1 MRAKKLVTALAAAII
16 MLTPITASAINLDVC
31 QGTTA
36 QQMTCTAHLLRSKGE
51 PELAAQL
58 EMIAL
63 QIERGLLTARE
74 GDALAGKVI
83 DARNRA
89 ISFETIGKSLEMIFR
104 RTEPPPPP
112 PAFRMSPTCHAVQTV
127 DGRTVSVCQ

>member
-1 MRAKKLVTALAAAII
+1 
-16 MLTPITASAINLDVC
+16 MLTPLTASAIDLDIC

-51 PELAAQL
+51 SEVAAQL

-74 GDALAGKVI
+74 GDARAVKAI

-89 ISFETIGKSLEMIFR
+89 IRFETLGKSLEMISHAR
-104 RTEPPPPP
+104 SRPRPRP
-112 PAFRMSPTCHAVQTV
+112 PAS
-127 DGRTVSVCQ
+127 